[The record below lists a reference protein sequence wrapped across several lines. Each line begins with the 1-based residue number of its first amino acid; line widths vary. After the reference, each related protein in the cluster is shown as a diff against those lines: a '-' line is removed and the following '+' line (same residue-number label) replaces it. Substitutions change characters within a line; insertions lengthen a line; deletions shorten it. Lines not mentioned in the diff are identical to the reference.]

1 MDENSI
7 LGELIDL
14 AEQLGVQ
21 VRRAP
26 ASEFGQ
32 HPGGA
37 HVRLGQKEMLF
48 LDPAA
53 GIADQI
59 SVAIQ
64 CLRTRDEL
72 AERFL
77 PPEIRDLLDAPDATG
92 A

>member
-1 MDENSI
+1 MDESAI

-14 AEQLGVQ
+14 AEQLGMQ

-37 HVRLGQKEMLF
+37 YVRLGKKEMLF

-53 GIADQI
+53 GVADQI
-59 SVAIQ
+59 SVAVQ
-64 CLRTRDEL
+64 TLRTREEL
-72 AERFL
+72 GDRFL
-77 PPEIRDLLDAPDATG
+77 PPEIRDLLDAPQA
-92 A
+92 